1 MGLRAPP
8 VGDDRNLD
16 CAGCGSGG
24 IAGGLVYNMRSD
36 AAAAAFGAAM
46 QVYQSPLTQ
55 PGEPV
60 PPGAKAYA
68 TSAERAKAAN
78 ALFLAIADKYGMT
91 PSGETLTT
99 LRV

>member
-16 CAGCGSGG
+16 CAGCGSGA

-46 QVYQSPLTQ
+46 QVYQS
-55 PGEPV
+55 
-60 PPGAKAYA
+60 
-68 TSAERAKAAN
+68 R
-78 ALFLAIADKYGMT
+78 
-91 PSGETLTT
+91 
-99 LRV
+99 